1 MEAQATLHGE
11 IFKGFL
17 FNVDWPR
24 NITVQRIPSPK
35 AVPSC
40 SDGGGGWVERPSLA
54 CCQLSALTAQIQLQ
68 GPKPSSRVLS

>member
-1 MEAQATLHGE
+1 MEGKRGVEVQATLHGK

-24 NITVQRIPSPK
+24 NVTVQRIPSPK

-40 SDGGGGWVERPSLA
+40 SGGRGGGGA
-54 CCQLSALTAQIQLQ
+54 
-68 GPKPSSRVLS
+68 VLLVARSQH